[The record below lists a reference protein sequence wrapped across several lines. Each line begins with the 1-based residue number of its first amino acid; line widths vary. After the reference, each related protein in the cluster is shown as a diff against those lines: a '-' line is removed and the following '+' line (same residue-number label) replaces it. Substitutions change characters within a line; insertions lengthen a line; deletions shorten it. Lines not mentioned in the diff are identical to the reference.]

1 MKDPAQ
7 GGEIVEVEGGQILRA
22 TGRKD
27 RHSKVYTAK
36 GPRDRRVR
44 LAAHTAI
51 QFYDVQDR
59 LGYDRPS
66 KAVDWL
72 IKKARAA
79 IDGLDLP
86 PASVWD
92 GESNPSSSDLAPLEH
107 QSQVVGEYDFHHTTN
122 NYNNNN
128 NNSASPF
135 MTVAAGE
142 ADVMTTMKSLFQNTF
157 AGFDSDP
164 SQGFSFSLQKLQAGN
179 RENFDVPLHGNF
191 SRIDGGGAVFA
202 QDQRELLQ
210 SNTGANL
217 WNQRP
222 LISGIR
228 PDHDQSHPQLPPRGA
243 FKLGFRVP
251 ARICGEEEDHQSI

>member
-1 MKDPAQ
+1 MK
-7 GGEIVEVEGGQILRA
+7 GEIVPIGGGGGGRVSRA
-22 TGRKD
+22 AGRKD
-27 RHSKVYTAK
+27 RHSKVHTAR

-44 LAAHTAI
+44 LSAHTAI
-51 QFYDVQDR
+51 GFYDVQDR

-79 IDGLDLP
+79 IDGLDLSS
-86 PASVWD
+86 ASVWG

-107 QSQVVGEYDFHHTTN
+107 QSQVV
-122 NYNNNN
+122 
-128 NNSASPF
+128 
-135 MTVAAGE
+135 
-142 ADVMTTMKSLFQNTF
+142 
-157 AGFDSDP
+157 GFDSDP

-179 RENFDVPLHGNF
+179 RENSDVPLHGNF
-191 SRIDGGGAVFA
+191 CRIDGGGGAVFA

-210 SNTGANL
+210 SNTVASP
-217 WNQRP
+217 WNQMP

-228 PDHDQSHPQLPPRGA
+228 PDHDHSHPQLPPHGA

-251 ARICGEEEDHQSI
+251 ARICGEEEDHQSF

>member
-1 MKDPAQ
+1 MKGPPQDNELVPID
-7 GGEIVEVEGGQILRA
+7 GGGGQVLRA

-27 RHSKVYTAK
+27 RHSKVHTAR

-44 LAAHTAI
+44 LSAHTAI
-51 QFYDVQDR
+51 GFYDVQDR

-72 IKKARAA
+72 IMKAKAA
-79 IDGLDLP
+79 IDELDRP
-86 PASVWD
+86 PTPVWG
-92 GESNPSSSDLAPLEH
+92 GESNPSSSDLASLEH
-107 QSQVVGEYDFHHTTN
+107 QSQVVGEYDFHHTT
-122 NYNNNN
+122 NNN

-142 ADVMTTMKSLFQNTF
+142 ADVMTSMKSLLQTSTF

-164 SQGFSFSLQKLQAGN
+164 SQGLSFQTRDLGMSLRAFQVGHRVNSA
-179 RENFDVPLHGNF
+179 VPFH
-191 SRIDGGGAVFA
+191 GGAIFA
-202 QDQRELLQ
+202 QMQRELLQ
-210 SNTGANL
+210 SNTAANP

-222 LISGIR
+222 LISANR
-228 PDHDQSHPQLPPRGA
+228 PEHD
-243 FKLGFRVP
+243 LGFRVP